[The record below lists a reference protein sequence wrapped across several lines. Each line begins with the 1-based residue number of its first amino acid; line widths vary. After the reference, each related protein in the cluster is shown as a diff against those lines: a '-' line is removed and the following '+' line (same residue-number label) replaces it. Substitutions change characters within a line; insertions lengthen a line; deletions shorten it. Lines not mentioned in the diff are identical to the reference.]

1 MKAVEVEIEGNT
13 FWVSWAEPIAYNL
26 NDERIRFEIGKKLL
40 TLPYELVLDKFKMDT
55 DPGTS
60 TPASFESYIT
70 LFKGNKGSTK
80 HHVFM
85 NNPLKHENFTFYQAS
100 YFQTQAGSYGSILSV
115 NFDPGR
121 PWKYLGSLLLV
132 LGSIWHYFLRRRHLA
147 KPGANNG

>member
-1 MKAVEVEIEGNT
+1 MGII
-13 FWVSWAEPIAYNL
+13 AEPIAYNL

-100 YFQTQAGSYGSILSV
+100 YFQTQSCAI
-115 NFDPGR
+115 
-121 PWKYLGSLLLV
+121 WKY
-132 LGSIWHYFLRRRHLA
+132 IEC
-147 KPGANNG
+147 